1 MKLKTVTV
9 CLMAVLMAAGCSR
22 YKDVSIENVAVKQF
36 NMTSLSTAKVKIEA
50 TINNPTGSRLY
61 LKAVTGVIRLDN
73 KSVASFTMD
82 TTLLFTPRG
91 ISTNEGNLH
100 LKITNLMSLF
110 SGSFDLDESVLER
123 LKLDFNATVRSGCI
137 KHHMKFM
144 DIPAKN
150 IFEL

>member
-1 MKLKTVTV
+1 
-9 CLMAVLMAAGCSR
+9 
-22 YKDVSIENVAVKQF
+22 
-36 NMTSLSTAKVKIEA
+36 
-50 TINNPTGSRLY
+50 
-61 LKAVTGVIRLDN
+61 
-73 KSVASFTMD
+73 MD

-91 ISTNEGNLH
+91 MSTNEGNLH